1 MKLPLISSF
10 VTEAREKDLKYT
22 EKAVKNKIDRVTVEL
37 NGHQSGAM
45 SALTHRYDRL
55 DRAIKEMTARRND
68 MNEKIKDKVTDL
80 FDAEDIVLT
89 RVVETVSF
97 TLTLSKLVKAAEQKD
112 KVVVDYESI
121 ARELTKLIPDDLQ
134 KAVQEITDRYTE
146 VTLAADKSPALRI
159 KSKNGDKLT
168 EDVLSSLK
176 RYMDSVSKWIAGML
190 KWAVKYDGKLD
201 ALKTKLAKIKA

>member
-1 MKLPLISSF
+1 MKLSLLSSF
-10 VTEAREKDLKYT
+10 VTEARDKDLKYT
-22 EKAVKNKIDRVTVEL
+22 EKVVKNKIDRVTVEL
-37 NGHQSGAM
+37 NSHQSGAM

-55 DRAIKEMTARRND
+55 DRAIKEMTIRRND

-112 KVVVDYESI
+112 KVTVDYESI
-121 ARELTKLIPDDLQ
+121 ARELAKLIPDDLQ

-159 KSKNGDKLT
+159 KNKNDDKLT

-190 KWAVKYDGKLD
+190 KWADKYDGKLD
-201 ALKTKLAKIKA
+201 TLKAKLAKIKA

>member
-1 MKLPLISSF
+1 MKMTLLASF
-10 VTEAREKDLKYT
+10 ITEARDKDLKYT
-22 EKAVKNKIDRVTVEL
+22 EKVVKNKIDRVTVEL
-37 NGHQSGAM
+37 HGHHSGAM
-45 SALTHRYDRL
+45 SALTNRYDRL
-55 DRAIKEMTARRND
+55 DRAIKEMTIRRNE

-121 ARELTKLIPDDLQ
+121 AKELAKLIPDELQ

-146 VTLAADKSPALRI
+146 VSLAADKSPALRV
-159 KSKNGDKLT
+159 KNKNDDKLA

-176 RYMDSVSKWIAGML
+176 RYMESIHKWVSSMVKWGN
-190 KWAVKYDGKLD
+190 KYDKKLNK
-201 ALKTKLAKIKA
+201 LKEKIKA